1 MEIQSRKRFLVRKLI
16 IIDRTMG
23 KEIVLP
29 LMIVSGVVKNDMLE
43 DTEILKYE
51 SEIES
56 TAYVSEMQLIYEG
69 SKNNYIISKIF

>member
-1 MEIQSRKRFLVRKLI
+1 MEIQSRKRYLVRKLI

>member
-1 MEIQSRKRFLVRKLI
+1 
-16 IIDRTMG
+16 
-23 KEIVLP
+23 
-29 LMIVSGVVKNDMLE
+29 MIVSGVVKNDMLE